1 MTKSDSLRVLQIK
14 HGLAVDGASQM
25 VDNLNNAMIPLGVT
39 FDVLVDE
46 PLAGANE
53 GYVSDI
59 RRGGGEVYSIADA
72 WEASGRLLP
81 LKAFKL
87 LYSYRVMRRG
97 GYAAAHLQTDT
108 PSRVQMLM
116 VAKAARIPVRI
127 AHSHSTSC
135 NASQTELDR
144 QLAYRQKMARTA
156 TDFAACSEDAAR
168 WLFPDD
174 LVASGRVA
182 ILNNG
187 IDVDRYRFDEG
198 VRARMRRDLGVEGRL
213 VMVCVGRL
221 AQLKNIPFAI
231 DVCAWAAE
239 TGANPVLLVVGDGE
253 ARADLEAHALSAV
266 PADTVRFLG
275 MRSDIPDLLQ
285 AADVLL
291 MPSLFEGLPVAL
303 VEAQA
308 ASLPCV
314 VSDAVSREADLSGSV
329 TFLPL
334 AAGAQAWAEAAVR
347 AAGEARTDRS
357 DAVKRSGF
365 SIDEVAAKL
374 LAAYR
379 GQPMASERA

>member
-1 MTKSDSLRVLQIK
+1 MTKSDSLRGLQIK

-46 PLAGANE
+46 PLARANE

-72 WEASGRLLP
+72 WEASGLLLP

-198 VRARMRRDLGVEGRL
+198 VRARMRRELGVEDRL

-231 DVCAWAAE
+231 DVCARAAE

-253 ARADLEAHALSAV
+253 ARADLEARALSAA

-347 AAGEARTDRS
+347 AAGEPRADRS

-379 GQPMASERA
+379 GQPMASEHA